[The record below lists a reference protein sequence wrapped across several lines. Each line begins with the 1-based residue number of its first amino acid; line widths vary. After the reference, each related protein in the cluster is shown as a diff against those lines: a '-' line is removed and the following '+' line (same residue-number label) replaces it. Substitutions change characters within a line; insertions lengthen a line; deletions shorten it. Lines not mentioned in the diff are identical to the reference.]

1 MLITPETMF
10 LYSDGDVCFGQG
22 VAETSYTA
30 PELLVNDTS
39 VPLEKVSMRACVL
52 CNSIVWMR
60 ACVLCNSIVWM
71 RA

>member
-1 MLITPETMF
+1 MF

-60 ACVLCNSIVWM
+60 A
-71 RA
+71 